1 MATRARDLLEYLV
14 DPTLH
19 SSGQSYGHGQGQG
32 KVQGRLMTHPMSA
45 AAARALAG
53 VLEVCTGPQTLNT
66 PPLTPHKTP

>member
-1 MATRARDLLEYLV
+1 MATRARDLLEFLV

-19 SSGQSYGHGQGQG
+19 SSGQSYGQG